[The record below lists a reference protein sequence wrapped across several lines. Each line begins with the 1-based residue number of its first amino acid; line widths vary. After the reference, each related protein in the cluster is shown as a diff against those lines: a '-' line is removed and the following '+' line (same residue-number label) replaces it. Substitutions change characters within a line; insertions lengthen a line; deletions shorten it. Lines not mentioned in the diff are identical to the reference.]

1 MSFLKNIGKSLTNF
15 GQDVANQSKNMSE
28 NAKLK
33 AAITLEEKKMDEL
46 YRVLGKTHAD
56 RCINAAKNPE
66 MPFNS
71 KSCGELFAMDMGVVE
86 QILSCR
92 EKIEKLNMALA
103 QDQEE

>member
-1 MSFLKNIGKSLTNF
+1 MSFLKNIGKSLTDF

-33 AAITLEEKKMDEL
+33 AAISLEEKKMDDL
-46 YRVLGKTHAD
+46 YRILGKTHAE

-71 KSCGELFAMDMGVVE
+71 KPCGELFAMDMGVVE
-86 QILSCR
+86 QILTCR
-92 EKIEKLNMALA
+92 EKIEKLKLALA
-103 QDQEE
+103 ADQDE